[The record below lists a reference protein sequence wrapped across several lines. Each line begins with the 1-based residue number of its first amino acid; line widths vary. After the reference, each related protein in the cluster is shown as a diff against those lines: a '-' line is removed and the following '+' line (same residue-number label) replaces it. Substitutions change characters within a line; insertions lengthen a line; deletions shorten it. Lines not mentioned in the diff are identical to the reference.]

1 MSDDGNKPL
10 ESWSGDRVPDRSLMM
25 CELCLSARSA
35 ESVKLYGIGVEVSF
49 LVPMT
54 QMPAGHWVAR
64 LLLPSG
70 PHTFYVQITEN
81 YSWELTEGNPTN
93 FWESTVAVPEFS
105 HEEGVTKELRIWIH
119 EPNQHGKVDRDRIP
133 D

>member
-1 MSDDGNKPL
+1 MSDDGSKPL
-10 ESWSGDRVPDRSLMM
+10 ESWSGDRVPDRSLVM

-35 ESVKLYGIGVEVSF
+35 ESVKLNGIGGEVSF
-49 LVPMT
+49 IVPMT

-70 PHTFYVQITEN
+70 PHTFHVQITEN

-93 FWESTVAVPEFS
+93 FWESTIVVPEFS
-105 HEEGVTKELRIWIH
+105 HDGSESKNRHAEFHCR
-119 EPNQHGKVDRDRIP
+119 
-133 D
+133 